1 MKKLIL
7 GIIAVFLIEIGFIS
21 YSQLS
26 TSGDPTVA
34 AVEINTVA
42 PDGDPGILS
51 EPNEDT
57 PSTPET
63 ALRPGS
69 GAEPQGI
76 KMKAPKGAPR
86 QGRAARRIRPR
97 TVPDHALS
105 ARAVPHRPSERVA
118 PRPAFHTLVQREYF
132 GRMMVEVTYRVYNF
146 RPRNSRTRRSALL
159 A

>member
-7 GIIAVFLIEIGFIS
+7 GIIAVFLIEIGFIA

-34 AVEINTVA
+34 AVEFNPVA
-42 PDGDPGILS
+42 PDRDPGMLS
-51 EPNEDT
+51 ELNGVT
-57 PSTPET
+57 PSAPET

-69 GAEPQGI
+69 GAEPQPI

-86 QGRAARRIRPR
+86 ERRAARRIRPR

-105 ARAVPHRPSERVA
+105 ARAVPHRTSTRVS
-118 PRPAFHTLVQREYF
+118 PRPGFRTLVQREYF
-132 GRMMVEVTYRVYNF
+132 GRMIVEVTYRVYDF